1 MGQVQ
6 NKYHISNDGEVYKV
20 NEDGSFTSMGNI
32 ENLQNV
38 SDNNYGGNTNKSQA
52 SSLDPKNTK
61 KSTWWKKN
69 YNWLWVTNIVIFL
82 GWFVSCFSCSW
93 SERTVYNEYGEIIRY
108 YRYDNREEILVLSS
122 VILLCFC
129 LSCYLSNKNNT
140 FLKFIHF
147 LLLGCAIWF
156 ALPVHYLCEDE
167 YSFLLICLAIV
178 PFTLWI
184 VSICL
189 SIFRR
194 K

>member
-38 SDNNYGGNTNKSQA
+38 SDNNYGGNTNKPQA

-69 YNWLWVTNIVIFL
+69 YNWLWVTNIVIFIC
-82 GWFVSCFSCSW
+82 WFIS
-93 SERTVYNEYGEIIRY
+93 
-108 YRYDNREEILVLSS
+108 
-122 VILLCFC
+122 C
-129 LSCYLSNKNNT
+129 LSCRWPEYEIGGEDGEIVGHYKADNIGYILVSSAVILFCVCLSRYLSNKNKKI
-140 FLKFIHF
+140 FKFIHF
-147 LLLGCAIWF
+147 LLLGCAISF
-156 ALPVHYLCEDE
+156 ALPVHYLCEQE